1 MTSRPSLRLSVAA
14 IFALQLGLLA
24 IGITRDYRL
33 KHEDNN
39 ALHATFARAHL
50 QLGFETTKGQNYFH
64 NPATGS
70 GVFYANHPPGPG
82 LVLAAAYYLTGNDGP
97 LITRATAA
105 AFHVFAALLFVLWLA
120 AGAGYVACFSL
131 NAAVEILVTVGVTL
145 SQRHLNP
152 EAYCIETVEAL
163 RRAAL

>member
-1 MTSRPSLRLSVAA
+1 M
-14 IFALQLGLLA
+14 A

-70 GVFYANHPPGPG
+70 GEFYANHPPGPG
-82 LVLAAAYYLTGNDGP
+82 LVLAART
-97 LITRATAA
+97 T
-105 AFHVFAALLFVLWLA
+105 
-120 AGAGYVACFSL
+120 
-131 NAAVEILVTVGVTL
+131 
-145 SQRHLNP
+145 
-152 EAYCIETVEAL
+152 
-163 RRAAL
+163 